1 MVVVVAVVV
10 VAVVVG
16 VVVVSVAR
24 RRRATTLALVDVDLT
39 PIETTNTQAEPLQS
53 APPAAPPNPPVIV
66 PKSPPTTPVK
76 PLPQQFPAKKPKTKA
91 PKTSAKTPKTPKT
104 AETPQIGTPPSA
116 ANFKSQPA
124 PYVAPTTTTKRG
136 GQLRRSLVV
145 GGKSWSGVD
154 IDLLFG
160 GVKKDAAFFEGL
172 LKDPSL
178 AIAAWQTVLDEPSQY
193 SGKDG
198 PKPQVGVNGR
208 YYLLKSNGNME
219 DFFGTLDKYN
229 PSREF
234 KEYVKTH
241 WKELLDGNGMLS
253 SSDGSRAWGLGY
265 QFHLFR
271 KRSYIFGSD
280 AIAKMWA
287 GGPDGG
293 GTRLLRY
300 WLTDE
305 YWFTKP
311 ATRGAKTVVLPVSP
325 EWAKCVVPEIKTRLR
340 DGGAKCEFP
349 VGFAMAWQGSSN
361 KDHGGCMTANWHGL
375 WDMLCCVNEIF
386 AGSGAS
392 VFSQISNAMRP
403 RIGSAFEQ
411 IVENVRTNAND
422 FSGYK
427 ETGEES
433 KDGYRSACKQELDK
447 SGFQYVLKNFGR
459 L

>member
-1 MVVVVAVVV
+1 M
-10 VAVVVG
+10 
-16 VVVVSVAR
+16 
-24 RRRATTLALVDVDLT
+24 
-39 PIETTNTQAEPLQS
+39 
-53 APPAAPPNPPVIV
+53 
-66 PKSPPTTPVK
+66 
-76 PLPQQFPAKKPKTKA
+76 
-91 PKTSAKTPKTPKT
+91 
-104 AETPQIGTPPSA
+104 
-116 ANFKSQPA
+116 
-124 PYVAPTTTTKRG
+124 APTTKKRG

-160 GVKKDAAFFEGL
+160 GVKKDAAFFAGL

-219 DFFGTLDKYN
+219 DFFETLDKYK

-280 AIAKMWA
+280 AIAKMWS

-349 VGFAMAWQGSSN
+349 IGFAMAWQGSSN

-375 WDMLCCVNEIF
+375 WDMLCCLNEIF

-422 FSGYK
+422 YSGYK

-433 KDGYRSACKQELDK
+433 KDGYRRACKQELEK

>member
-1 MVVVVAVVV
+1 MMSLWVIAVVVVVVVAVL
-10 VAVVVG
+10 
-16 VVVVSVAR
+16 VAR
-24 RRRATTLALVDVDLT
+24 RRRATTSDVDVDLT
-39 PIETTNTQAEPLQS
+39 PVDTTNTQAQPLQPL
-53 APPAAPPNPPVIV
+53 PPPPPP
-66 PKSPPTTPVK
+66 PPPVK
-76 PLPQQFPAKKPKTKA
+76 PPKTLPQQRPAKKPKTK
-91 PKTSAKTPKTPKT
+91 TAKTPPS
-104 AETPQIGTPPSA
+104 AETLKTTGTPPSA
-116 ANFKSQPA
+116 APFKSQPA
-124 PYVAPTTTTKRG
+124 PYVAPTTAKRG

-172 LKDPSL
+172 LKDHSL

-193 SGKDG
+193 S

-241 WKELLDGNGMLS
+241 WKDLLDGNGMLS

-311 ATRGAKTVVLPVSP
+311 AARGAKTVVLPVTP
-325 EWAKCVVPEIKTRLR
+325 EWAKCVVPEIRTRLR

-411 IVENVRTNAND
+411 IVENARTNAND

-427 ETGEES
+427 ETGDES
-433 KDGYRSACKQELDK
+433 KDGYRRACKQELEK